1 MPGGALLETNNTLDH
16 PTGPEYQL
24 VVGEGTY
31 VLRDDMHLATP
42 PPHPSDAPQP
52 NNNPL
57 ATTIGP
63 PTAGTKLSTVVFA
76 HKKSPQ
82 SQSLFRTTTAQS
94 AKSNFQS
101 IQEESKSDAGSSI
114 NGYGSTPQL
123 GSRATFGDGNPALL
137 PVAVKSKKKDERP
150 KPKNN
155 IVKSNSS
162 FVSRVIP
169 HESMVKRLGEH
180 QPDGIFAFAN
190 VNRAFMWLDLSSP
203 SDMKTENMT
212 KVLFTK
218 AHCICHDVN
227 RFTQSTSHIDVILGF
242 NTGDMIW
249 YEPISQKYA
258 RINKNGIINNSA
270 VSAIW
275 WLPNK
280 ENLFLAA
287 HMDGSLIVYD
297 KEKEDAEFVPEEPS
311 LSPAENGYSP
321 DGSTNGDAP
330 PRRQFKL
337 NIKKS
342 VQSRNQKTNP
352 VSVWKLSNQKINAV
366 AFSPD
371 GRHLA
376 AVAEDGTLSIM
387 DYLAERVLDVHRS
400 YFGALLSVTWSPD
413 SRYVLTGGQDDL
425 VSIWSV
431 ADQALVARCVGH
443 ESWVRDVKFDP
454 WRCDERN
461 YRFGSVGEDCR
472 LLLWDFSVGMLGRP
486 KIGQHR
492 PSITNGTPLGR
503 EKSHSISLAGRMRSK
518 SNLSTQPDESV
529 NGAGVNDGQARV
541 HAVDSKASTA
551 TLPPVMSK
559 IVDKHPVSWLEFQE
573 NCIITSCDNGE
584 FRSPYWLTVMI
595 MLTVNLQHMCVSGSV
610 RRKVLETGLRKD
622 CRNCCIRYNE
632 RREGLYSRW
641 DIIATDLI
649 IHSLLALFFFFLARL
664 LLFSSCPLC
673 FTIQIEGLLVWA
685 GAVEDRHE
693 PEGLYNRRH
702 INATSILVYSLWA
715 RFSRLLVYVM

>member
-31 VLRDDMHLATP
+31 ALRDDMHLATP

-76 HKKSPQ
+76 PKKPPQ
-82 SQSLFRTTTAQS
+82 SQSLFRTTTTQS
-94 AKSNFQS
+94 TRSNFQS
-101 IQEESKSDAGSSI
+101 IQEETKSDAGSSV
-114 NGYGSTPQL
+114 NGYGSPTL
-123 GSRATFGDGNPALL
+123 AGSRATFGDGNPALL
-137 PVAVKSKKKDERP
+137 PVAVKGKKKDERP

-169 HESMVKRLGEH
+169 HESMVKRLAEH
-180 QPDGIFAFAN
+180 QADGIFAFAN
-190 VNRAFMWLDLSSP
+190 VNRAFMWLDLSAP
-203 SDMKTENMT
+203 SEMKTENMT

-218 AHCICHDVN
+218 AHAICHDVN

-280 ENLFLAA
+280 ENYFLAA

-297 KEKEDAEFVPEEPS
+297 KEKEDAEFIPEE
-311 LSPAENGYSP
+311 SPAETGYSP
-321 DGSTNGDAP
+321 SGSLNGDST
-330 PRRQFKL
+330 PRRQYKL
-337 NIKKS
+337 NVKKS

-352 VSVWKLSNQKINAV
+352 VSVWKISNQKINAV

-376 AVAEDGTLSIM
+376 IAAEDGTLTIM
-387 DYLAERVLDVHRS
+387 DYLAETLLDVHRS
-400 YFGALLSVTWSPD
+400 YFGALLTVTWSPD

-431 ADQALVARCVGH
+431 ADHALVARCQGH
-443 ESWVRDVKFDP
+443 ESWVKDVKFDP

-486 KIGQHR
+486 KIGPHR
-492 PSITNGTPLGR
+492 TSGVTNGTPLGR
-503 EKSHSISLAGRMRSK
+503 EKSNSVSMAGRMRSK
-518 SNLSTQPDESV
+518 SNLSTQPDESI
-529 NGAGVNDGQARV
+529 NGSGGNDGQARV
-541 HAVDSKASTA
+541 HPVDTKARTA
-551 TLPPVMSK
+551 TLPPIMSK
-559 IVDKHPVSWLEFQE
+559 IVDKHPLSWLEFQE
-573 NCIITSCDNGE
+573 NCIITSCENGKLSWTLDL
-584 FRSPYWLTVMI
+584 FQLFDILLTFG
-595 MLTVNLQHMCVSGSV
+595 LTAHV
-610 RRKVLETGLRKD
+610 REWERPKEGTG
-622 CRNCCIRYNE
+622 E
-632 RREGLYSRW
+632 
-641 DIIATDLI
+641 
-649 IHSLLALFFFFLARL
+649 
-664 LLFSSCPLC
+664 
-673 FTIQIEGLLVWA
+673 
-685 GAVEDRHE
+685 
-693 PEGLYNRRH
+693 
-702 INATSILVYSLWA
+702 
-715 RFSRLLVYVM
+715 

>member
-1 MPGGALLETNNTLDH
+1 MPGGALLETNNTLEH

-63 PTAGTKLSTVVFA
+63 PTAGTKLSTVVFVP
-76 HKKSPQ
+76 KKAPN

-94 AKSNFQS
+94 ARSNFQS
-101 IQEESKSDAGSSI
+101 IQEEKESYASKSDAGSSV
-114 NGYGSTPQL
+114 NGYGSTTQF

-137 PVAVKSKKKDERP
+137 PIAVKGKKKDERP

-169 HESMVKRLGEH
+169 HESMAKRLAEH

-190 VNRAFMWLDLSSP
+190 VNRAFMWLDLSAS

-218 AHCICHDVN
+218 AHAICHDVN
-227 RFTQSTSHIDVILGF
+227 RFTQSTTHIDVILGF

-280 ENLFLAA
+280 ENFFLAA

-297 KEKEDAEFVPEEPS
+297 KEKEDAEFIPEES
-311 LSPAENGYSP
+311 APAENGYSP
-321 DGSTNGDAP
+321 NGSTNGDAA

-342 VQSRNQKTNP
+342 VQSRNQRTNP
-352 VSVWKLSNQKINAV
+352 VSVWKVSNQKINAV

-376 AVAEDGTLSIM
+376 AVAEDGTLTIM

-400 YFGALLSVTWSPD
+400 YFGALLTVTWSPD

-503 EKSHSISLAGRMRSK
+503 ERTQSTSMAGRMRSK

-529 NGAGVNDGQARV
+529 NDAGGGNGNDGAARV
-541 HAVDSKASTA
+541 HGVDTKASRP

-573 NCIITSCDNGE
+573 NCIITACDNGE
-584 FRSPYWLTVMI
+584 F
-595 MLTVNLQHMCVSGSV
+595 SGPFV
-610 RRKVLETGLRKD
+610 
-622 CRNCCIRYNE
+622 
-632 RREGLYSRW
+632 
-641 DIIATDLI
+641 
-649 IHSLLALFFFFLARL
+649 L
-664 LLFSSCPLC
+664 LLW
-673 FTIQIEGLLVWA
+673 LVWIFA
-685 GAVEDRHE
+685 D
-693 PEGLYNRRH
+693 
-702 INATSILVYSLWA
+702 
-715 RFSRLLVYVM
+715 F